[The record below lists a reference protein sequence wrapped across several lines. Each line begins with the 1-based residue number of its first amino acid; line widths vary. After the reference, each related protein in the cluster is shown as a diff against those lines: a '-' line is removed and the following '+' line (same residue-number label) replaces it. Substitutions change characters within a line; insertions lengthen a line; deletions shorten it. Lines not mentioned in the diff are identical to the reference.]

1 MFLDLVKEPF
11 WILNM
16 ENILDGKDW
25 LNKEPK

>member
-16 ENILDGKDW
+16 ENIQDGKDW